1 MASHRIPFEGLS
13 AAERLRLIAENDR
26 LRHELR
32 DRHRLLDLAGSSR
45 AIRQVRDQIAQVAP
59 ARAHV
64 LLLGEPGSGRC
75 RTARAIH
82 AASPRADAA
91 FVTVDC
97 AAMPDDDVDAQ
108 LFGAVSVAS
117 AEGAVSRAR
126 GGSLFLHEVGSLGS
140 YAQQHLASLA
150 ATREPAR
157 TGAQRAKP
165 APDVRLLASGPPTL
179 DAAVSEG
186 AFRSDLR
193 RALGAVTIHVPA
205 LRERKVDLP
214 VLVDLFVEEFA
225 RRHVRGVSRV
235 SGHAMDLLTHYDWP
249 GNVAELSRAIERA
262 VILTAGPVIHHHHL
276 PDAVQEAGGSLSVPP
291 VGLGEALDAYEKDL
305 LEDALRRAH
314 GVRSAAARM
323 LLTSERILSYR
334 LRKHGIDSR
343 RFR

>member
-32 DRHRLLDLAGSSR
+32 DRHRLLDLAGDSR
-45 AIRQVRDQIAQVAP
+45 PVRQVRDQIAQVAP
-59 ARAHV
+59 SRAHV
-64 LLLGEPGSGRC
+64 LMLGEPGSGRS

-82 AASPRADAA
+82 AASAHPDAP
-91 FVTVDC
+91 FVTVEC
-97 AAMPDDDVDAQ
+97 GAMPDDDVEAQ
-108 LFGAVSVAS
+108 LFGAAGGGCV
-117 AEGAVSRAR
+117 GRAR
-126 GGSLFLHEVGSLGS
+126 GGTLFLHEVARLGRC
-140 YAQQHLASLA
+140 AQERLASLA
-150 ATREPAR
+150 AARAGRDAGRGGTR
-157 TGAQRAKP
+157 GAKAS
-165 APDVRLLASGPPTL
+165 ADVRVLATGPSTL
-179 DAAVSEG
+179 DAVVSDG
-186 AFRSDLR
+186 AFRPELR
-193 RALGAVTIHVPA
+193 DALGAVTIRVPA
-205 LRERKVDLP
+205 LRDRKVDLP

-225 RRHVRGVSRV
+225 RRHVRRVSRV

-276 PDAVQEAGGSLSVPP
+276 PDPVQKAGGSLAVPP

>member
-1 MASHRIPFEGLS
+1 MSGSLPAHMASDRIPFEGLS
-13 AAERLRLIAENDR
+13 AAERLRLLAENDR

-32 DRHRLLDLAGSSR
+32 DRHRLLDLAGGGR
-45 AIRQVRDQIAQVAP
+45 PIRQVRDQIAQVAP
-59 ARAHV
+59 SSAHV
-64 LLLGEPGSGRC
+64 LVLGEPGTGRS

-82 AASPRADAA
+82 AASARAAAPYVTITCASMPDADAETQLLGAPGAGGTAGAEGCVPRGRGGTLFLQEVACLGPRA
-91 FVTVDC
+91 
-97 AAMPDDDVDAQ
+97 Q
-108 LFGAVSVAS
+108 ELIVAL
-117 AEGAVSRAR
+117 ATEPP
-126 GGSLFLHEVGSLGS
+126 GG
-140 YAQQHLASLA
+140 
-150 ATREPAR
+150 
-157 TGAQRAKP
+157 
-165 APDVRLLASGPPTL
+165 VRLLASGPPIL
-179 DAAVSEG
+179 DEAVAAG
-186 AFRSDLR
+186 TFRRDLR
-193 RALGAVTIHVPA
+193 DALGAVTIRVPA
-205 LRERKVDLP
+205 LRERKVDVP

-225 RRHVRGVSRV
+225 RRHVRRVSRV
-235 SGHAMDLLTHYDWP
+235 SGHAMDLLSHYDWP

-262 VILTAGPVIHHHHL
+262 VVLTAGPVLHHHHL